1 MTSSFYRAFEERYR
15 RSRELIKE
23 RQLVYLPFIEP
34 LRLLYDPCTVLDLGC
49 GRGEWLELLQEKGF
63 QARGVNL
70 DEGMPEACRQLNLPA
85 ERGDAIAA
93 LREVPDASLA
103 VISCFHIAEH
113 IPFAS
118 LQILM
123 TEALRA
129 LKPGGVLIL
138 ETPNAENLVVAS
150 SSFYLDSIHERP
162 IPHQLLDFLACF
174 SGFVRTKLL
183 RLNEEPHLARVREVD
198 LINVL
203 GGGGSPDYAIIV
215 QKQADVGQ
223 LVLFDPVFTREYGL
237 ALDVLVHK
245 YDAGLERKLD
255 ELRRENDEAPKQLLE
270 MQLQRAEERM
280 TRLEGKR
287 NAALVAAAQSAAQAQ
302 VVLDSLSWRLTA
314 PLRGLKMLLR
324 EAGTF
329 WRGSGV
335 VLSRAGGRGLRF
347 MLQRGRR
354 LAAPFRRFPRLYWL
368 LRKYGM
374 HVQRWAQ
381 ARSGE
386 GQAAVDASRWRQM
399 RDDSSSQK
407 EALPRRRLKGQH
419 DEHKSPLEAWFYD

>member
-15 RSRELIKE
+15 GSRELIKE

-49 GRGEWLELLQEKGF
+49 GRGEWLELLREKGF
-63 QARGVNL
+63 QARGVDL
-70 DEGMPEACRQLNLPA
+70 DEGMLEACRQLNLPA
-85 ERGDAIAA
+85 EQGDAIAA
-93 LREVPDASLA
+93 LREAPDASLA
-103 VISCFHIAEH
+103 VISGFHIAEH

-118 LQILM
+118 LQALV

-129 LKPGGVLIL
+129 LKPGGLLIL

-150 SSFYLDSIHERP
+150 SSFYLDPTHERP

-203 GGGGSPDYAIIV
+203 GGGSPDYAIIA

-223 LVLFDPVFTREYGL
+223 LVLFDPVFAREYGL
-237 ALDVLVHK
+237 ALDVLAHK
-245 YDAGLERKLD
+245 YDAGLELKLD
-255 ELRRENDEAPKQLLE
+255 ELRRENDEALKQLLE
-270 MQLQRAEERM
+270 VQLQRAEERM
-280 TRLEGKR
+280 TRLEEER
-287 NAALVAAAQSAAQAQ
+287 NAALAAAAQNAARAQAL
-302 VVLDSLSWRLTA
+302 LDSLSWRLTA

-324 EAGTF
+324 KVGTLL
-329 WRGSGV
+329 RGSGV
-335 VLSRAGGRGLRF
+335 VLSRAGRRGLRF

-386 GQAAVDASRWRQM
+386 GPAAVDASRWGQM
-399 RDDSSSQK
+399 RDDSPSQK
-407 EALPRRRLKGQH
+407 EALPRRRLRGRH